1 MERKTKWIVSSAMPG
16 DKRVFIVRS
25 KTPIDY
31 RQVQNCMNQWK
42 ETNLTYPTSRPT
54 TIELDYET
62 WQSEPTS

>member
-1 MERKTKWIVSSAMPG
+1 MED

-31 RQVQNCMNQWK
+31 RQVQDCMNRWK
-42 ETNLTYPTSRPT
+42 EKNLTYPTSQPT

-62 WQSEPTS
+62 WQTEPQ

>member
-1 MERKTKWIVSSAMPG
+1 MERRTEWVVPSAMED

-31 RQVQNCMNQWK
+31 RQVQDCMNRWK
-42 ETNLTYPTSRPT
+42 EKNLTYPTSQPT

-62 WQSEPTS
+62 WQTEPQ

>member
-1 MERKTKWIVSSAMPG
+1 VERKTEWIVPSGMEN

-31 RQVQNCMNQWK
+31 QQVQDCMNRWK
-42 ETNLTYPTSRPT
+42 EKNLTYPTPQPT

-62 WQSEPTS
+62 WQKEPQ